1 MAKKVMRL
9 EGEQLSQILAA
20 QCEEEVLSGALDSM
34 LCAGVDVT
42 GENGQAFVE
51 KVVAAR
57 KKLRV
62 CLQAVIESAREGGYD
77 ATMDSAINFGGLANS
92 GVVSWTR
99 KDS

>member
-34 LCAGVDVT
+34 LCAGVDMT
-42 GENGQAFVE
+42 GENGQAFVD
-51 KVVAAR
+51 KVVTAR
-57 KKLRV
+57 KKLLT
-62 CLQAVIESAREGGYD
+62 CQQAVIESAREGGYD
-77 ATMDSAINFGGLANS
+77 ATVDSAISFGAVDTS

-99 KDS
+99 KES